1 MIRVR
6 SPALEDDVSLL
17 RTQRSELKQS
27 GAVRRWSTRHAQL
40 RQAAVS
46 HSRRCASRASAHATR
61 AGPRATCVAVDRCGT
76 SRSQRSATCASQ
88 AHSGFGD
95 SVPASVPKLRPRCI
109 NRQPTP
115 TKEPTKNGPEIVR
128 FQARS
133 VTRCQTAAFSLS
145 ATSPCL
151 QVYGK
156 SAFARETFPYGDGTS
171 NRHADA
177 KTAQNGAESGRIE
190 TDCAVRCAVVQLSF
204 SGGPDMASRSG

>member
-133 VTRCQTAAFSLS
+133 VTRCHLSKPPPSASRPPHRACKYKVSRHLPVRHFHTAAVFRT
-145 ATSPCL
+145 ATPMPRPL
-151 QVYGK
+151 K
-156 SAFARETFPYGDGTS
+156 MAP
-171 NRHADA
+171 NR
-177 KTAQNGAESGRIE
+177 GESKPI
-190 TDCAVRCAVVQLSF
+190 VQFVVQ
-204 SGGPDMASRSG
+204 